1 MLSMEAIT
9 DQDRRLLE
17 LESRLEATKAEL
29 RDLATMGAVITSIQ
43 DTNAILSVVM
53 DMAVR
58 LARGEVGMIALVEDE
73 KLVFKISWGVTEE
86 LAHSL
91 MYQDGMDLPTYCFQ
105 TRETIIL
112 NELGIVTE
120 GLSIDS
126 IICLPIQFKERCLGV
141 VVIVNKEGGGSYG
154 EEDKETLEM
163 LLNFV
168 AVAIENSNLVKARLN
183 QQKVRQEMAIAR
195 QIQSTI
201 LPQNIDS
208 IEGVDIGAAYY
219 PAKEVGGDFY
229 DVIKLSDKQF
239 LVILGDVSNK
249 GVPAALVMSAAS
261 GIIKSILALDPG
273 ISVSDLAVRLN
284 DLLCREIIKEREMF
298 VMLFFSMF
306 DLETRMLHY
315 CNAGHIPGL
324 YWDDKSSSICE
335 LSEGGPIVGQF
346 EGISFKQG
354 SRALGHG
361 DRLFLFTDGLTEAT
375 DSDGNLFGRERAE
388 QVLSAEIGVE
398 PAEFCRRVKDW
409 VDRFAAGAA
418 EETIDDF
425 TILQVKVG

>member
-1 MLSMEAIT
+1 
-9 DQDRRLLE
+9 
-17 LESRLEATKAEL
+17 
-29 RDLATMGAVITSIQ
+29 
-43 DTNAILSVVM
+43 
-53 DMAVR
+53 
-58 LARGEVGMIALVEDE
+58 
-73 KLVFKISWGVTEE
+73 
-86 LAHSL
+86 
-91 MYQDGMDLPTYCFQ
+91 
-105 TRETIIL
+105 
-112 NELGIVTE
+112 
-120 GLSIDS
+120 
-126 IICLPIQFKERCLGV
+126 
-141 VVIVNKEGGGSYG
+141 
-154 EEDKETLEM
+154 
-163 LLNFV
+163 
-168 AVAIENSNLVKARLN
+168 
-183 QQKVRQEMAIAR
+183 
-195 QIQSTI
+195 
-201 LPQNIDS
+201 
-208 IEGVDIGAAYY
+208 
-219 PAKEVGGDFY
+219 
-229 DVIKLSDKQF
+229 
-239 LVILGDVSNK
+239 
-249 GVPAALVMSAAS
+249 
-261 GIIKSILALDPG
+261 
-273 ISVSDLAVRLN
+273 
-284 DLLCREIIKEREMF
+284 MF
-298 VMLFFSMF
+298 VTLFFSMF